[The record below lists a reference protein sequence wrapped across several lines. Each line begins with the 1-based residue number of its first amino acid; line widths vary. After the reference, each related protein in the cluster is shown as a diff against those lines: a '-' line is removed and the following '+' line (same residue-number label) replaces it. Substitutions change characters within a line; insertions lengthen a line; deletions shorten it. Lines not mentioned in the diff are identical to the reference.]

1 MKQHRF
7 TLIELL
13 VVIAIIAILAS
24 MLLPALGGARDRA
37 RLAVCGSNLRQLG
50 LALHSYAGDYNSW
63 FPLQYPIG
71 TWDGLLDPNTVCSAT
86 LTGPLV
92 NPGKTWNDRFGPGTY
107 ISYKMFYCPS
117 NKDLCPEN
125 NWWGWWHPSDDSIG
139 KVSYLSYCYF
149 AHPPSDNY
157 FRNGGF
163 ALKRTTADRLTEG
176 VLFMDL
182 QNQNSANHPTGAN
195 AVMGDGH
202 VANFPR
208 ANRQL
213 FYQVNGNQ
221 YFR

>member
-1 MKQHRF
+1 MKQRRF

-13 VVIAIIAILAS
+13 VVIAIISILAS
-24 MLLPALGGARDRA
+24 MLLPALNGAKDRA

-63 FPLQYPIG
+63 FPLQYPFG
-71 TWDGLLDPNTVCSAT
+71 TWDGLLDPYTICSAT
-86 LTGPLV
+86 MTDALV
-92 NPGKTWNDRFGPGTY
+92 SPERFGPGNY
-107 ISYKMFYCPS
+107 ISQKMFYCPA
-117 NKDLCPEN
+117 NKSYCPEN
-125 NWWGWWHPSDDSIG
+125 NWWGWWHPTDGSIG

-149 AHPPSDNY
+149 AYPPSDNY

-182 QNQNSANHPTGAN
+182 QNQYGSNHPGSGN
-195 AVMGDGH
+195 GVMGDGH
-202 VANFPR
+202 VTNFPS